1 MENWVQQIINT
12 ERGDFEIFVKG
23 SGEPVCI
30 THLYSEFNYSGDY
43 FAEVFTEQNQVILV
57 NLREA
62 GQSAKAE
69 EPYQLSMIEA
79 VLDLEGIREAL
90 SIPSWSFA
98 GHSTGGMLGV
108 LYGIHF
114 SESIDSLIIVGSAAR
129 EYSSSE
135 GCIYNKTH
143 SDFDL
148 MQSLIEKLKQ
158 TGLPENK
165 KKEITRQRTMLS
177 LFRPELHDEYFN
189 KNISKSMS
197 SKRINFFSRE
207 AVIFDVTRQLH
218 KINAKTLILC
228 GKHDVQCPVIFSEEM
243 NLLIPSSTL
252 HIFENSNHYPFLEE
266 ELQFKTAVRHFL
278 QSARNTKNEINN

>member
-12 ERGDFEIFVKG
+12 KRGNFEIFVKG
-23 SGEPVCI
+23 SGEPICV
-30 THLYSEFNYSGDY
+30 THLYSEFNSSGDY

-62 GQSAKAE
+62 GQSGKAE

-79 VLDLEGIREAL
+79 VLDLESIREAL
-90 SIPSWSFA
+90 SLPSWSFA

-114 SESIDSLIIVGSAAR
+114 SQSIDSLIIVGSAAR

-143 SDFDL
+143 ADFEL
-148 MQSLIEKLKQ
+148 MQSLIEKLKH
-158 TGLPENK
+158 TSLPETER
-165 KKEITRQRTMLS
+165 KEITRQRTMLS
-177 LFRPELHDEYFN
+177 LFTPELHGEYFN
-189 KNISKSMS
+189 KNISKKMS
-197 SKRINFFSRE
+197 SIRLNFFSRE
-207 AVIFDVTRQLH
+207 ALIFDVTRQLH

-228 GKHDVQCPVIFSEEM
+228 GRHDVQCPVLFSEEM
-243 NLLIPSSTL
+243 NQLIPSSTL

-266 ELQFKTAVRHFL
+266 ELQFKSAVRHFL
-278 QSARNTKNEINN
+278 QSVRSAKNEINN

>member
-1 MENWVQQIINT
+1 MAKWEQKIINT
-12 ERGDFEIFVKG
+12 ARGKFEIFIKG
-23 SGEPVCI
+23 NGEPICV
-30 THLYSEFNYSGDY
+30 THHYSEFNSSGDY
-43 FAEVFTEQNQVILV
+43 FAETFTDNNQLILV

-79 VLDLEGIREAL
+79 VLDLESIREAL
-90 SIPSWSFA
+90 MLPSWSFA
-98 GHSTGGMLGV
+98 GHSTGGMIGV

-135 GCIYNKTH
+135 GCIYNKSH

-148 MQSLIEKLKQ
+148 MQSLIEKLKH
-158 TGLPENK
+158 TGLRETER
-165 KKEITRQRTMLS
+165 KEISRKRGMLS

-189 KNISKSMS
+189 KNISKKMS

-207 AVIFDVTRQLH
+207 ALIFDVTRQLH

-228 GKHDVQCPVIFSEEM
+228 GRHDVQCPVIFSEEM
-243 NLLIPSSTL
+243 NQLIPSSKI

-266 ELQFKTAVRHFL
+266 EMQFKSSVRHFL
-278 QSARNTKNEINN
+278 QSARGAKK

>member
-12 ERGDFEIFVKG
+12 KRGNFEIFVKG
-23 SGEPVCI
+23 SGKPICV
-30 THLYSEFNYSGDY
+30 THHYSEFNSSGDY
-43 FAEVFTEQNQVILV
+43 FADVFTEQNQVILV

-62 GQSAKAE
+62 GKSAKAE

-90 SIPSWSFA
+90 GLHSWSYA

-114 SESIDSLIIVGSAAR
+114 SQSLDSLIIVGSAAR

-143 SDFDL
+143 ADFEL

-158 TGLPENK
+158 TDLPEIK
-165 KKEITRQRTMLS
+165 RKAITRQRTMLS

-189 KNISKSMS
+189 KNISKKMS
-197 SKRINFFSRE
+197 SKRLNFFSRE
-207 AVIFDVTRQLH
+207 ALIFDVNRQLH
-218 KINAKTLILC
+218 NITARTLILC
-228 GKHDVQCPVIFSEEM
+228 GRHDVQCPVIFSEEM

-252 HIFENSNHYPFLEE
+252 HIFEYSNHYPFLEE
-266 ELQFKTAVRHFL
+266 ELKFITAVRHFL
-278 QSARNTKNEINN
+278 QSARSARNEINN

>member
-1 MENWVQQIINT
+1 MVNWVQQIINT
-12 ERGDFEIFVKG
+12 KRGEFEIFIKG
-23 SGEPVCI
+23 SGEPICV
-30 THLYSEFNYSGDY
+30 THHYSEFNSSGDY
-43 FAEVFTEQNQVILV
+43 FAETFTEMNKVILV

-79 VLDLEGIREAL
+79 VLDLESIREAL
-90 SIPSWSFA
+90 CLPSWSFA

-135 GCIYNKTH
+135 GCIYNKSH
-143 SDFDL
+143 SDFYL
-148 MQSLIEKLKQ
+148 MQSLIGKLKY
-158 TGLPENK
+158 TGLPETER
-165 KKEITRQRTMLS
+165 KEITRKRTVLS

-189 KNISKSMS
+189 KNISKKMS

-207 AVIFDVTRQLH
+207 ALIFDVTRQLH
-218 KINAKTLILC
+218 KIHAKTLILC
-228 GKHDVQCPVIFSEEM
+228 GRHDVQCPVIFSEEM
-243 NLLIPSSTL
+243 NQLIPFSTL

-266 ELQFKTAVRHFL
+266 ELQFTSVVRHFL
-278 QSARNTKNEINN
+278 QSARSAKNGINN